1 MGAKYI
7 KQLLL
12 EEGNYFLASNLTLGT
27 ASTYALRTSFL
38 SSQAMFIWR
47 NTTTSPS
54 TGKNIII
61 DRIRLILSTDV
72 APITATY
79 LRAAMRIDLSS
90 RDTSAAA
97 TAKSSASGLVNANV
111 LAPLGAAQLPSS
123 SIAALSAW
131 STAGMITT
139 TEGTSVRICGQG
151 QINFGAMVIG
161 DIYDFRFGS
170 DGADAPQSKSTST
183 GMPGR
188 YVEYM
193 PPAIITPNTWGVFH
207 LWIPGAVT
215 STPAFEYEVS
225 WWEI

>member
-1 MGAKYI
+1 M
-7 KQLLL
+7 L
-12 EEGNYFLASNLTLGT
+12 
-27 ASTYALRTSFL
+27 
-38 SSQAMFIWR
+38 
-47 NTTTSPS
+47 
-54 TGKNIII
+54 

-72 APITATY
+72 APVTATY

-97 TAKSSASGLVNANV
+97 TLKTTATGIVNANV
-111 LAPLGAAQLPSS
+111 GSS
-123 SIAALSAW
+123 SITGIAVSPIAALSAF
-131 STAGMITT
+131 STAGMAVT
-139 TEGTSVRICGQG
+139 TEGSSVRQIGQG

-170 DGADAPQSKSTST
+170 DGADIAQTKSSST

-193 PPAIITPNTWGVFH
+193 PPCIITPNTWGVFH
-207 LWIPGAVT
+207 LWIPGAAT

-225 WWEI
+225 WWEL